1 MSAYMLFYARKDI
14 VSEIQQLHSPPSYVE
29 APILKLDTS
38 VTSLPS
44 KTNGKGAFTSH
55 RNTAMR
61 DTPSVSRPTSDA
73 RHKSRPGRS
82 FEHGRTMDSQH
93 GTSKGSSG
101 LQASRQKKDSCSELS
116 VENTTARK
124 RAKKCPQKEPSGEKY
139 TFLDVHASSS
149 STSGLT
155 DNGQTSAFA
164 KEHLHKILASYGDIN
179 YTDFLK
185 GVPFVS
191 KIAFSRWRNNILKSL
206 GKEFV
211 FGRMSDIIGLINYH
225 EFVQHFPMTSVD
237 AFNTFKT
244 QASLSIQTAKACLL
258 NILSSS
264 QISYQEFSVMFP
276 CVSLALFKR
285 MSGSS
290 LRTSRDCSKEKAKDT
305 LQKIV
310 DANQIPTYCDF
321 NKEFP
326 HVMKHAFSR
335 LLKTIVAACP
345 ASQQSHIYSHRMEPY
360 ARASLRITFATK
372 LQETP
377 TQTCVC
383 CYKLLYP
390 SQGKQV
396 TDVQVL
402 SVLRKHQL
410 STTNSAWI
418 CNICHKFL
426 SRQEVPANNWKCVD
440 TGSIPSCLLGLNLME
455 KRLISLAHPFMTLLS
470 LPYGQLA
477 MKGQA
482 IHFNN
487 DVQVF
492 HDSLPLEASQ
502 TNIIL
507 LTVHKDRLTDRLYS
521 VRQDKLLSALHWL
534 TQNNALYKNVTINI
548 ELAADLHSDIGQ
560 DKAETIIDSGVIPG
574 DYINSLDLRN
584 TMPGVKA
591 MSLPKHNTPP
601 INTFKAPHLE
611 ESCFFWLF
619 PKGIGGFE
627 TLNGITHTQYIQT
640 RLLSKDPKFRSYVP
654 YLFWLLNTFEQRKLQ
669 QCISIATRKQ
679 SLSSMTAQYL
689 TTRAASDPS
698 FLDNS
703 FVFMKNIRG
712 TEASWHAVKS
722 ELFALFR
729 CLGPPTLFVTLSAN
743 DMHWDS
749 LFTTVLATL
758 GSNKQAQDLT
768 DQEKRTLVI
777 ENPVVVARFFSRRW
791 QVFLSN
797 VLLQKNGPL
806 GVVRDN
812 FWRIEFQLRGS
823 PHVHALF
830 WLEDA
835 PDIETADP
843 EFVCNYINRFIS
855 CKIPPETHP
864 LHTQVTQLQTHNHK
878 PTYQRKK
885 SSRKATSCRFRFPQP
900 PQPQTALLT
909 PGDSRNHAHFY
920 VRERT
925 KEEMFI
931 NSYNLDILEMWD
943 ANMDIQLV
951 GSVIGT
957 AIYITTYICKPE
969 TSNLQERIQDAL
981 ASNVNMSTAK
991 TLRAIGNVLLTN
1003 RQVSAQEA
1011 AFRLCGLQMKGVSR
1025 QVKFVNTCRPKDRIR
1040 LLKPA
1045 TALERLDEND
1055 TDVFE
1060 PNLLT
1065 RCTRRPYSDHFNKL
1079 SLASF
1084 VMNYDIHK
1092 CAPQAIPLCDNTG
1105 YIKRRKLPA
1114 CLRFPHKTPE
1124 QDGDDYYYQLLVLY
1138 MPFRNETED
1147 LLGSYPSAYDSFVIN
1162 QKHLQVPD
1170 NFAGFAEQ
1178 VNKTVNMISTF
1189 RPEALDNIVNANVAA
1204 GSHEFLEQMTSKQ
1217 AEIEQGLYTINRDI
1231 IHDDIC
1237 LDEREYGLH
1246 LSRTELTN
1254 NEYTTLQSSLN
1265 ASQKQVWQSC
1275 VDHATLWFKSTL
1287 DKSARPPPLH
1297 LFVSGGAGTGKS
1309 FLLKAIR
1316 VRLSAA
1322 LGASI
1327 HC

>member
-1 MSAYMLFYARKDI
+1 MWLYQYVGHSVHSGHYIACANIHNQWISFDDSSIRLTSNSEKMSAYMLFYARKDVH
-14 VSEIQQLHSPPSYVE
+14 VSEIHDLQSPPTYVE
-29 APILKLDTS
+29 APILKHKLQHGTERPLDTS
-38 VTSLPS
+38 VSSLPS

-55 RNTAMR
+55 KKTAKR
-61 DTPSVSRPTSDA
+61 DTPSVSKPASDA
-73 RHKSRPGRS
+73 RHKSRPCRS

-93 GTSKGSSG
+93 GASEGSSG
-101 LQASRQKKDSCSELS
+101 LQASPHKKDSCSKLS
-116 VENTTARK
+116 VKNTTNRRRAR
-124 RAKKCPQKEPSGEKY
+124 KCPQKEPSGEKY

-149 STSGLT
+149 LTPSLT

-164 KEHLHKILASYGDIN
+164 KEHLHKILASHGDIN

-185 GVPFVS
+185 DVPFVS
-191 KIAFSRWRNNILKSL
+191 KIAFSWWRNNILKSL

-211 FGRMSDIIGLINYH
+211 FARMSDSGLINYH

-237 AFNTFKT
+237 AFSTFKT
-244 QASLSIQTAKACLL
+244 QASLSIQTAKVCLL

-276 CVSLALFKR
+276 CVSLALFKQ
-285 MSGSS
+285 MSDSS
-290 LRTSRDCSKEKAKDT
+290 LETSSDCSKEEAKDT
-305 LQKIV
+305 LQKSV

-326 HVMKHAFSR
+326 HITKHAFSQ
-335 LLKTIVAACP
+335 LLKTIVTSSP

-360 ARASLRITFATK
+360 ARACVRITFATK

-383 CYKLLYP
+383 CYKLLCP

-402 SVLRKHQL
+402 SVLHKHRL
-410 STTNSAWI
+410 STTSNGWI

-426 SRQEVPANNWKCVD
+426 SKQQVPTNNWKCMD
-440 TGSIPSCLLGLNLME
+440 TGSIPSCLLGLNLVE

-477 MKGQA
+477 MKRQT

-487 DVQVF
+487 DVQVS
-492 HDSLPLEASQ
+492 HDSLPLQASQ

-507 LTVHKDRLTDRLYS
+507 LTLHKDQLPDRLYS

-534 TQNNALYKNVTINI
+534 TQNNALYKNVKINR

-560 DKAETIIDSGVIPG
+560 DKADDIIDSGVIPG

-584 TMPGVKA
+584 TMPGGKA

-601 INTFKAPHLE
+601 INAFKAPHLE
-611 ESCFFWLF
+611 ESRFFWLF

-640 RLLSKDPKFRSYVP
+640 RLLSKDPKFRSDIP
-654 YLFWLLNTFEQRKLQ
+654 YLFWLLNTFEQKKLQ

-679 SLSSMTAQYL
+679 SSSSMTAQYL
-689 TTRAASDPS
+689 RTRAASDPS
-698 FLDNS
+698 LLDNS

-712 TEASWHAVKS
+712 TEAYWHAVKS

-758 GSNKQAQDLT
+758 GSTKQVQDLT
-768 DQEKRTLVI
+768 DQGKRALVI

-797 VLLQKNGPL
+797 ILLQKNGPL
-806 GVVRDN
+806 GVVRDY

-864 LHTQVTQLQTHNHK
+864 LHTQVTTLQTHKYK
-878 PTYQRKK
+878 PTCQRKK
-885 SSRKATSCRFRFPQP
+885 GSRKATSCRFKFPQP

-909 PGDSRNHAHFY
+909 TRDSRNNAHFY
-920 VRERT
+920 VLERT
-925 KEEMFI
+925 KEDMFI
-931 NSYNLDILEMWD
+931 HPYNPDILEVWN

-957 AIYITTYICKPE
+957 SIYITTYICKPE
-969 TSNLQERIQDAL
+969 TSNLQERIKDAL

-991 TLRAIGNVLLTN
+991 TLRAIANVLLTN
-1003 RQVSAQEA
+1003 RHVSAQEA
-1011 AFRLCGLQMKGVSR
+1011 AFRLCGLHMKGVSR
-1025 QVKFVNTCRPKDRIR
+1025 QIKFVNTSRPKDRIR

-1045 TALERLDEND
+1045 TELERLDEND

-1060 PNLLT
+1060 PNLFD
-1065 RCTRRPYSDHFNKL
+1065 RYTRRPYSDHFNKL

-1084 VMNYDIHK
+1084 VINYDTRNK
-1092 CAPQAIPLCDNTG
+1092 CVPQAIPLCDNTG

-1114 CLRFPHKTPE
+1114 CLRFPHKPPE
-1124 QDGDDYYYQLLVLY
+1124 QDGDDYYYQRLVLY

-1147 LLGSYPSAYDSFVIN
+1147 LVGSYPSAYDSFVIN
-1162 QKHLQVPD
+1162 QRHLQVPD
-1170 NFAGFAEQ
+1170 NFTGFAEQ

-1204 GSHEFLEQMTSKQ
+1204 GSHKFPEQMTSEQ
-1217 AEIEQGLYTINRDI
+1217 GEIEHGLYTINRDI

-1237 LDEREYGLH
+1237 LDEREY
-1246 LSRTELTN
+1246 
-1254 NEYTTLQSSLN
+1254 EYVQ
-1265 ASQKQVWQSC
+1265 
-1275 VDHATLWFKSTL
+1275 
-1287 DKSARPPPLH
+1287 
-1297 LFVSGGAGTGKS
+1297 
-1309 FLLKAIR
+1309 
-1316 VRLSAA
+1316 
-1322 LGASI
+1322 
-1327 HC
+1327 